1 MKAKE
6 INLLKFLQG
15 PKQFIIPIYQRTY
28 SWELKQCRQLW
39 SDIIRVAKDPSLS
52 GHFLGSIV
60 YIERSIYQ
68 VASVPQLL
76 VIDGQQ
82 RLTTITLFL
91 HALGKAVGK
100 SDEDIDITERKLNH
114 YYLFN
119 NEEEDDLRYKLL
131 LTRRDKEMLAAL
143 LDDRTLPEDPSPRV
157 IENYRFF
164 EEQIQRSNVNLNTL
178 YEGLQKLIVVDIAL
192 DREHDNP
199 QLIFESLN
207 STGLDLSQAD
217 LIRNYVLMGQEPKV
231 QAKLYEEHWFP
242 MEQSFGHDYG
252 RFFDRFMR
260 DYLTVKTGRI
270 PNISEVYN
278 AFKDYT
284 RGSESPEHIAAVLA
298 DIYRHARHYVHITLL
313 REPEPA
319 LHRAFA
325 DLNVLKVEVAYPF
338 LLEAYEDYSGDLI
351 DKDELLYIVRL
362 VESYVFRRAICG
374 IPTNSLNKT
383 FATLMRSMDKERYLE
398 SLKVVFYTLGSYRRF
413 PSDAEFKQEFMVK
426 DVYNFRSR
434 NYLLAKLENHGRKEW
449 VNVEEYTIEHVM
461 PQNLNLSQAWQREL
475 GENWKTL
482 QETYLHTLGNLTLTG
497 YNSELSDRPFTNKR
511 DMAGGFKDS
520 PIRLNQSLAN
530 LECWNEETIVNRAE
544 QLAEQAIQVWT
555 GLEMSQEVLDQ
566 YQLVAPSRE
575 GTQYSLESYEYLS
588 GEMLELFE
596 QFRKR
601 VLNLDA
607 SVTEVPTKLYIAYKN
622 PTNFVDV
629 VPQKSRLRLSLNLA
643 FDDIHDPRGWCKD
656 VSNVGRWGNGDVEV
670 RLTSP
675 EQLDYVMYLVRQ
687 SFERHAELER
697 V

>member
-1 MKAKE
+1 
-6 INLLKFLQG
+6 
-15 PKQFIIPIYQRTY
+15 
-28 SWELKQCRQLW
+28 
-39 SDIIRVAKDPSLS
+39 
-52 GHFLGSIV
+52 
-60 YIERSIYQ
+60 
-68 VASVPQLL
+68 
-76 VIDGQQ
+76 
-82 RLTTITLFL
+82 
-91 HALGKAVGK
+91 
-100 SDEDIDITERKLNH
+100 
-114 YYLFN
+114 
-119 NEEEDDLRYKLL
+119 
-131 LTRRDKEMLAAL
+131 
-143 LDDRTLPEDPSPRV
+143 
-157 IENYRFF
+157 
-164 EEQIQRSNVNLNTL
+164 
-178 YEGLQKLIVVDIAL
+178 
-192 DREHDNP
+192 
-199 QLIFESLN
+199 
-207 STGLDLSQAD
+207 
-217 LIRNYVLMGQEPKV
+217 
-231 QAKLYEEHWFP
+231 
-242 MEQSFGHDYG
+242 
-252 RFFDRFMR
+252 
-260 DYLTVKTGRI
+260 
-270 PNISEVYN
+270 
-278 AFKDYT
+278 
-284 RGSESPEHIAAVLA
+284 
-298 DIYRHARHYVHITLL
+298 
-313 REPEPA
+313 
-319 LHRAFA
+319 
-325 DLNVLKVEVAYPF
+325 VLKVEVAYPF